1 MNIEIHKQFTNG
13 NKIIAVKRE
22 VVTYFRVFKEDGE
35 NLVSEMNTVDELKT
49 KTWSGLSDEFWEEV
63 DKL

>member
-1 MNIEIHKQFTNG
+1 MNIEIKKQFKNG

-22 VVTYFRVFKEDGE
+22 VVTYFKVSKEDGE

>member
-1 MNIEIHKQFTNG
+1 MNIEIHKQF
-13 NKIIAVKRE
+13 KVS
-22 VVTYFRVFKEDGE
+22 KEDGE

>member
-1 MNIEIHKQFTNG
+1 MNIEIKKQFKNG

-22 VVTYFRVFKEDGE
+22 VVTYFKVSKEDGE
-35 NLVSEMNTVDELKT
+35 NLVSEMHTVDELKT

>member
-1 MNIEIHKQFTNG
+1 MNIEIEKQLKNG
-13 NKIIAVKRE
+13 NKVIAVKRE
-22 VVTYFRVFKEDGE
+22 VVTYFKVSKEDGE

>member
-1 MNIEIHKQFTNG
+1 MNIEIKKQFTNG
-13 NKIIAVKRE
+13 NKVIAVKRE
-22 VVTYFRVFKEDGE
+22 VVTYFKVSKEDGE

>member
-1 MNIEIHKQFTNG
+1 MNIEIERQFQNG
-13 NKIIAVKRE
+13 NKVIAVKRE
-22 VVTYFRVFKEDGE
+22 VVTYFKVSKEDGE